1 MEKLKTAFDTTI
13 KYIKDSINFIKNN
26 KCLSA
31 KLGEKEQILFDLLE
45 NDFEKK
51 YIKYVDI
58 QRFSIPIVGMINTGK
73 SSFLNFLL
81 GINCLETEQDITTK
95 CVVIIRNNKLLN
107 DDERYIYSVKIN
119 ERIQG
124 HFNFEKDEHTKSDNL
139 NSIISE
145 RNKYIKNLR
154 EDEIPKKEDF
164 FLIIEAKIPLFQ
176 KENELYGEFFE
187 FLDLPGLDEGDN
199 DSNCFKHSKFFKE
212 NILPKL
218 AEISLF
224 SIFIFDATKYMT
236 ENNPK
241 IYTEYINEYFPSDY
255 SNSFFILNKIDKMEY
270 EEEENKKFKEEML
283 VNELRIDIKNPN
295 IHLFFLSCLKLTKE
309 SNKYKDFYHYIEHL
323 IINSRHQKQT
333 NFIIYLK
340 EKMKEEFNFDGKM
353 LTKEIPGSNEA
364 KEIQKKLDDI
374 DSLRRKSIFLRF
386 LSVNDYYKYSRA
398 FNDIYSQKINKM
410 NNLKIQKYHDLLNLS
425 KIH

>member
-1 MEKLKTAFDTTI
+1 MQLK
-13 KYIKDSINFIKNN
+13 
-26 KCLSA
+26 
-31 KLGEKEQILFDLLE
+31 
-45 NDFEKK
+45 
-51 YIKYVDI
+51 
-58 QRFSIPIVGMINTGK
+58 
-73 SSFLNFLL
+73 
-81 GINCLETEQDITTK
+81 
-95 CVVIIRNNKLLN
+95 
-107 DDERYIYSVKIN
+107 
-119 ERIQG
+119 
-124 HFNFEKDEHTKSDNL
+124 
-139 NSIISE
+139 
-145 RNKYIKNLR
+145 
-154 EDEIPKKEDF
+154 
-164 FLIIEAKIPLFQ
+164 
-176 KENELYGEFFE
+176 
-187 FLDLPGLDEGDN
+187 
-199 DSNCFKHSKFFKE
+199 
-212 NILPKL
+212 
-218 AEISLF
+218 
-224 SIFIFDATKYMT
+224 T